1 MDVYEGILQTEYNRD
16 LASSITIYL
25 SIVFLLIFYTTLV
38 YAEPN
43 RLILRATI
51 RH

>member
-1 MDVYEGILQTEYNRD
+1 MDIYEGVLQTEYNRD
-16 LASSITIYL
+16 LATSIVIYL
-25 SIVFLLIFYTTLV
+25 SIVFLIIFYCTLV

-43 RLILRATI
+43 RVIMRASI